1 MKQPSLFSSLFMGLD
16 QPFRAHLKA
25 PTSAY
30 VHIHAEVIAKTPK
43 AHYTQ
48 YTIELTNPITNSWR
62 RVTKRYSECY
72 RFRKSLMRMYYSI
85 RRDAEMAP
93 LTELLQRLC
102 LTPFPKRYFLESD
115 DAFVRMER
123 TQGLTLFFDML
134 FALWKD
140 ALHLITQT
148 DVHSILAKWTFIEAM
163 LEAFLDQSLHHKA
176 PVSLE
181 EACSICLVDF
191 EDCVFQLRCGH
202 CFHRDCALHWL
213 MEHASCPLCRQAC
226 NAGDVHSMSA
236 MQPLLRTTSTIAP
249 PVQRH
254 PVPSRAMSCI
264 TF

>member
-1 MKQPSLFSSLFMGLD
+1 MKQPSLLSSLFAGLD

-25 PTSAY
+25 PRSAY
-30 VHIHAEVIAKTPK
+30 VHIHAEIVATSPK
-43 AHYTQ
+43 SSYTQ

-93 LTELLQRLC
+93 LAELLQRLC
-102 LTPFPKRYFLESD
+102 LTPFPKRYFESD

-134 FALWKD
+134 FSLWKD
-140 ALHLITQT
+140 GLRLITQT
-148 DVHSILAKWTFIEAM
+148 EVHCILAKWTFIEAM

-176 PVSLE
+176 PTNLDDTC
-181 EACSICLVDF
+181 AICLGDF
-191 EDCVFQLRCGH
+191 EDTVFQLRCGH

-213 MEHASCPLCRQAC
+213 VEHATCPLCRQTC
-226 NAGDVHSMSA
+226 NAGDVHSASA
-236 MQPLLRTTSTIAP
+236 MQPLLRTTSTIAAP
-249 PVQRH
+249 AARH
-254 PVPSRAMSCI
+254 HMPSRAVSCI
-264 TF
+264 AF